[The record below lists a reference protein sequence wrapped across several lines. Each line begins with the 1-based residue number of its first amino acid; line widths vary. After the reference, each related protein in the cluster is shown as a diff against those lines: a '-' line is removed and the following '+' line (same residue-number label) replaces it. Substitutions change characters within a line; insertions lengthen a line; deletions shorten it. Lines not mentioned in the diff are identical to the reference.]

1 MSGYPLLPK
10 MRAVLLCLVCLGC
23 MSAVASET
31 VDWYVWPIPGVV
43 NVEHGEPT
51 DGLAMEVL
59 AQVLEHLPM
68 SARFHLGNRARLQQ
82 DMAQGV
88 SLCSLPLLPEARS
101 DAIGYFIPLFAST
114 PIQVVVRQ
122 SQLAEFPI
130 AQGQLSL
137 ADLLADPA
145 LRGGLAKARTYP
157 AKLQQ
162 QIEEGVRQG
171 RIQRIATAMS
181 GDNLLLMLAHGRFD
195 FALEYAS
202 IIQALRSRQSSGEPL
217 VSVPIRE
224 DRELSSIGIYCTR
237 NAWGRQL
244 ALQLDAAIRQAFADP
259 ARVLA
264 LHAKWL
270 PAESYQVYLGDF
282 EAFYRQRAQR
292 PLELL
297 PD

>member
-10 MRAVLLCLVCLGC
+10 MRSALFSLCLGC

-31 VDWYVWPIPGVV
+31 VDWYVWPTPGVV

-59 AQVLEHLPM
+59 AQVLGHLPRP
-68 SARFHLGNRARLQQ
+68 ARFHLGHRARLQQ
-82 DMAQGV
+82 DMARGV
-88 SLCSLPLLPEARS
+88 SLCSLPLLREVRS

-114 PIQVVVRQ
+114 PIQVVLRRR
-122 SQLAEFPI
+122 QLAELPLHE
-130 AQGQLSL
+130 GQLSL
-137 ADLLADPA
+137 AGLLADPA
-145 LRGGLAKARTYP
+145 LRGGLDKARTYP

-162 QIEEGVRQG
+162 LIEAGVRQG
-171 RIQRIATAMS
+171 RIQRISTAMS

-202 IIQALRSRQSSGEPL
+202 IIQALRSRQASGEPL
-217 VSVPIRE
+217 VSVPISE

-244 ALQLDAAIRQAFADP
+244 ARQLDVAIRQAFADP

-270 PAESYQVYLGDF
+270 PEESYQAYDSDF
-282 EAFYRQRAQR
+282 EAFYRRRVQQ
-292 PLELL
+292 PLVF
-297 PD
+297 DQD